1 MKRPKPFAGI
11 KRLVTHRPPAIQ
23 EVVSETTAGGVVFRH
38 NKTGAV
44 EVLLIQDTK
53 DRWTIP
59 KGHVEPGEEHGATA
73 EREIREETGLQ
84 DVEAI
89 CWLGDVTFRYRRS
102 QTLVLMKMH
111 IWLVEAQGK
120 TDQLEPEEWLNN
132 IKWFPAYEAVD
143 KIEYEDISKLMLV
156 GIKKVREQKL

>member
-1 MKRPKPFAGI
+1 MKRPKPLAGF
-11 KRLVTHRPPAIQ
+11 KKLVVHRPPSIK

-38 NKTGAV
+38 NKAGAV
-44 EVLLIQDTK
+44 EVLLIQDAK

-73 EREIREETGLQ
+73 EREITEETGLQ
-84 DVEAI
+84 DLEAI
-89 CWLGDVTFRYRRS
+89 NLLGDVTFRYRRA

-111 IWLVEAQGK
+111 IWLVEAQGE
-120 TDQLEPEEWLNN
+120 TDRLNPEDWLNN

-156 GIKKVREQKL
+156 GLKQVREQKL